1 MSFLQGLATAA
12 DRLLLPPLSNDSMH
26 TQIAGLAEAWGC
38 YLQVSS
44 RDRKKGRMWI

>member
-1 MSFLQGLATAA
+1 
-12 DRLLLPPLSNDSMH
+12 MH

-44 RDRKKGRMWI
+44 SERKKGRDGVLMCLVVYQGKDDVLI